1 MTPFVHE
8 FYVNLRTGAA
18 YERAKKPLSQ
28 GNALADKI
36 VVHVQDCGKDVDL
49 SGMGVN
55 ALVVR
60 FDGQTVPLTG
70 TIEDGAACITLDK
83 DSYAVPGEA
92 RVTVMLSAGEMV
104 QTVLVL
110 LLNVD
115 TSQTSIVV
123 DNGTIGDLTDL
134 LGAIAEMRTATAD
147 ALEAAAEANAAVDN
161 VKAVLT
167 DAAPSIIADASGN
180 SVTITDAAERP
191 AKSIVSIIEA
201 VQSGEGDP
209 SPDNVRP
216 IIGIGSVNVNREGKN
231 LFDLNAVESWPI
243 SDDPTDKRYGVK
255 SMYRAGKYTISC
267 KVNPGGSYI
276 YAKKVKA
283 DGSLGDNMILVAQS
297 VVNKYTIDLAENEGL
312 LVYNASGGTTK
323 ESTINVFT
331 AAKIQIESGDTA
343 TEYEP
348 YQQGVSLTTQFPQ
361 SVYGGSFDWTTGV
374 LTVTHRA
381 KALRAADIGYK
392 SSSVSV
398 NTSCFVTK
406 SDASLATGNLTS
418 MCSHFKNTWGDAYQ
432 ASTARHGIFSDH
444 ATQTTKYFNWG
455 EPDATVTDFGNWLE
469 EQYAAGTPVTVVYLL
484 KEPYTIQLTPQQ
496 LDLMRGYNYIW
507 SDTGDMDFAYVVD
520 TKMYIDKV
528 VGVLYEMFFNALG

>member
-49 SGMGVN
+49 SGMGVS

-70 TIEDGAACITLDK
+70 TIEEGAACITLDK

-123 DNGTIGDLTDL
+123 DNGTIGDFTDL
-134 LGAIAEMRTATAD
+134 LRAIAEMRSATAD
-147 ALEAAAEANAAVDN
+147 ALEAAAEAKAAVDN
-161 VKAVLT
+161 IDVVLA
-167 DAAPSIIADASGN
+167 DAAPSIIVDASGAA
-180 SVTITDAAERP
+180 VRITDGAERP

-231 LFDLNAVESWPI
+231 LFDLNAVESCPI
-243 SDDPTDKRYGVK
+243 SDDTSNVRYGVK
-255 SMYRAGKYTISC
+255 SMYRAGEYTISC
-267 KVNPGGSYI
+267 KVNPGNTYI
-276 YAKKVKA
+276 YAKIVKA
-283 DGSLGDNMILVAQS
+283 DGSLGDSMFLVTPS

-312 LVYNASGGTTK
+312 LVYIASGGATK
-323 ESTINVFT
+323 ESTINIFT
-331 AAKIQIESGDTA
+331 AAKIQIEKGDTE
-343 TEYEP
+343 TVYEP

-361 SVYGGSFDWTTGV
+361 SVYGGSFNWNTGV
-374 LTVTHRA
+374 LTVTHRG
-381 KALRAADIGYK
+381 KALRAADISYK
-392 SSSVSV
+392 SDAVSV
-398 NTSCFVTK
+398 NTSCFVT
-406 SDASLATGNLTS
+406 STDTSLAVGALTS

-455 EPDATVTDFGNWLE
+455 EPDTTITEFQNWLE
-469 EQYAAGTPVTVVYLL
+469 EQYAAGTPVTIVYLL

-496 LDLMRGYNYIW
+496 LDLMKGYNYIW
-507 SDTGDMDFAYVVD
+507 SDTGDMELEYTAD
-520 TKMYIDKV
+520 TKIYID
-528 VGVLYEMFFNALG
+528 NAIAAIAASIINV